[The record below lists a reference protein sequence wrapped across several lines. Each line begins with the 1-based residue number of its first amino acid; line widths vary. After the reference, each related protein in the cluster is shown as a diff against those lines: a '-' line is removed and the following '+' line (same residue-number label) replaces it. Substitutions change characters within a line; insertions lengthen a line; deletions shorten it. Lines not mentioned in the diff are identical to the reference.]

1 MFDFFSKIFRRV
13 VPDADKRNQYK
24 AEQAAENRALSKLE
38 SKPASWRNGIGWVCV
53 WGMASQLI
61 IRDLLIWG
69 AKQGYYTLAA
79 EPPVLDGRIWTLVF
93 GMLGIA
99 EF

>member
-1 MFDFFSKIFRRV
+1 
-13 VPDADKRNQYK
+13 
-24 AEQAAENRALSKLE
+24 
-38 SKPASWRNGIGWVCV
+38 
-53 WGMASQLI
+53 MAYQLI

-69 AKQGYYTLAA
+69 EKQGYYTLAA
-79 EPPVLDGRIWTLVF
+79 EPPILDGRIWMLVF